1 MEQVRAKKRFMAHGK
16 TEAYQNE
23 VRREW
28 LRVLYALN
36 KKRMGSRR
44 AMPTDP
50 EVWQL
55 LQFFELR
62 PGLHRQIGSIMAL
75 YYHPPTAHDFLP
87 PPPKPTKSRSIHK
100 KVFPASAVPTGP
112 QTKRETKSMPP
123 RRKSSKV
130 IPLRTIQVQVRRDY
144 LRNQLVTSRCH
155 FFLLFVPVHQKDVR
169 LATTY
174 RGIVWA
180 NIYLFTRCMYSL
192 HCMYNLH

>member
-1 MEQVRAKKRFMAHGK
+1 MTIALGTLIALIVLLRRHNIRKEKIMEQVRAKKRFMAHGK

-55 LQFFELR
+55 LQFFGLR
-62 PGLHRQIGSIMAL
+62 PGLHRQLGSIMAL

-87 PPPKPTKSRSIHK
+87 PPPKPTKPMSVK
-100 KVFPASAVPTGP
+100 ETFEETVYPACAVPTGP
-112 QTKRETKSMPP
+112 QTKSTPP
-123 RRKSSKV
+123 RRTTSQV
-130 IPLRTIQVQVRRDY
+130 IPSRTVQVQIRRDY
-144 LRNQLVTSRCH
+144 LRN
-155 FFLLFVPVHQKDVR
+155 
-169 LATTY
+169 
-174 RGIVWA
+174 
-180 NIYLFTRCMYSL
+180 
-192 HCMYNLH
+192 